1 MYSSVGNFKARSLS
15 HTCTHIKEMHL
26 CVLSCEMWYRP
37 FLGVWGQSEWK
48 RWWQEGWRDKERIEG
63 FVVLYRDCGDG
74 HLHMEGVRFGWSTQE
89 KTARS
94 CFVGDD
100 DRLTMCTSS
109 LSRKKPIAYGLHLS
123 YINIMYVINKSRIL
137 ILQYERRIHTILPMH
152 LIRASVKT
160 NLHHEVSYHWPLVP
174 LCISMCRVSKL
185 GSDDRYVGLYAA
197 FFAIGNLD
205 RPKATTY
212 TQGRSSTKSG
222 NAPNCKWKWATAM
235 RCSVLAG
242 IRLGCDRDCYWS
254 KARAPARQ
262 N

>member
-1 MYSSVGNFKARSLS
+1 
-15 HTCTHIKEMHL
+15 
-26 CVLSCEMWYRP
+26 
-37 FLGVWGQSEWK
+37 
-48 RWWQEGWRDKERIEG
+48 
-63 FVVLYRDCGDG
+63 
-74 HLHMEGVRFGWSTQE
+74 MEGVRCWTCSVYLKFGWSTQE
-89 KTARS
+89 NTARS
-94 CFVGDD
+94 YFVGAD

-109 LSRKKPIAYGLHLS
+109 LSRKKPIAFVLYLS
-123 YINIMYVINKSRIL
+123 YIMYVINKSRIL

-212 TQGRSSTKSG
+212 TQDEVQPKAGMPQIANENGRLPCVVACSQAHITPCRSS
-222 NAPNCKWKWATAM
+222 
-235 RCSVLAG
+235 
-242 IRLGCDRDCYWS
+242 RLRPWS
-254 KARAPARQ
+254 LLEQ
-262 N
+262 G